1 MSLPYAASLAT
12 ISSLVSDPKLRKP
25 CLGIICGSGLS
36 TLVSSLKNA
45 VEIPYSKLEGFSN
58 STVTGQ
64 KSFLAFGYMG
74 KDNNYPVV
82 AMLGR
87 VRLAIYEPHTSPADV
102 CQKVSS
108 LRRL

>member
-58 STVTGQ
+58 STGASSTFPIVVYFIPPLSDGTEELPGLRLHGQ
-64 KSFLAFGYMG
+64 G
-74 KDNNYPVV
+74 
-82 AMLGR
+82 
-87 VRLAIYEPHTSPADV
+87 
-102 CQKVSS
+102 
-108 LRRL
+108 